1 MNQPC
6 VTGLVVSILLFSAQ
20 CAPFPVAPGAL
31 QTEAQFL
38 LLQNISSTGTGTT
51 QAIQSGMFGSAFG
64 FNGTTSYVDVDT
76 SGGVPLG
83 PPLTIEAFV
92 KTTGSGTYVVYQAYG
107 GIAVA
112 QLSITPAGNVSF
124 LVVNNSC
131 SGSTTLVSTGA
142 LTPGVTYHIAAVWTA
157 GNQMRIYING
167 SVDPASMAGPA
178 LTCSSTNQHSIGRD
192 RGGFNYF
199 NGSIDEIRY
208 SNIARYSANFSVPTA
223 PFVADANTSLLFHL
237 DSLGF
242 QAEGSTM
249 PVTSFTLNGITL
261 GSSFVL

>member
-1 MNQPC
+1 MNHPN
-6 VTGLVVSILLFSAQ
+6 VTGLVVAILHFLTH
-20 CAPFPVAPGAL
+20 CAPFPVAPGEL
-31 QTEAQFL
+31 QTAAQFL
-38 LLQNISSTGTGTT
+38 ILQNLPSPTTGTT
-51 QAIQSGMFGSAFG
+51 QSIQSGMFGSAFS
-64 FNGTTSYVDVDT
+64 FDGTTSYVTVDT

-92 KTTGSGTYVVYQAYG
+92 RTTGSGTYVVYQAYG
-107 GIAVA
+107 GIAVV

-131 SGSTTLVSTGA
+131 SGSTTLVSAAA
-142 LTPGVTYHIAAVWTA
+142 LTPGVTYHVAAVWTA
-157 GNQMRIYING
+157 GNQMRTYING
-167 SVDPASMAGPA
+167 NVDAATMAGPG

-223 PFVADANTSLLFHL
+223 PFVADGNTSLLFHL
-237 DSLGF
+237 DSLVF
-242 QAEGSTM
+242 QAEGSTL
-249 PVTSFTLNGITL
+249 PVTSFTLNSITS
-261 GSSFVL
+261 GSSFL